1 MKKYNNPY
9 ASNTQK
15 QEAPKPEDPKN
26 LHQGQG
32 PDFIT
37 QDKTM
42 RKKNDAL
49 GETPEGTDFVDHH
62 NGGEVDAE
70 LSPDGRDHD

>member
-1 MKKYNNPY
+1 MKKYSNPY
-9 ASNTQK
+9 AANTQK
-15 QEAPKPEDPKN
+15 GEDKPEDPQN

-37 QDKTM
+37 QDKTA

-62 NGGEVDAE
+62 NVGEGDAE
-70 LSPDGRDHD
+70 LPPGGRDQN